1 MASACTRNKDSCL
14 NVNLADFTAHKTGTM
29 QNSGKREP
37 TFTDPT
43 VSTITLRCSN
53 LPVPELSQPVA
64 SSIIALFAII
74 CFTWSLEGDFV
85 FDDNEAI
92 LNNKDVR
99 QESGIVSLFK
109 HDFWGNN
116 ITSKSSHK
124 SYRPL
129 TVWTFRL
136 NYWAAGDYKPIG
148 FHLVNIM
155 LHAFNCMLALRVFS
169 AVFGGIALSS
179 VGIKVFTA
187 PKSSFLAAVLF
198 ATHPIHTENVSDQVD
213 VMYLPLPITVSNKI
227 W

>member
-1 MASACTRNKDSCL
+1 
-14 NVNLADFTAHKTGTM
+14 M
-29 QNSGKREP
+29 QNSSKKKQ
-37 TFTDPT
+37 TFTDGT
-43 VSTITLRCSN
+43 VSTITLKCSN
-53 LPVPELSQPVA
+53 LPLPQLSQPVA
-64 SSIIALFAII
+64 SSVVALFAII

-92 LNNKDVR
+92 LNNRDVR
-99 QESGIVSLFK
+99 QESGVFFLFK

-136 NYWAAGDYKPIG
+136 NYWAAGEYKAMG

-155 LHAFNCMLALRVFS
+155 LHALNCMLALRVFS
-169 AVFGGIALSS
+169 VVFGGIALSKD
-179 VGIKVFTA
+179 GFKVFAA

-198 ATHPIHTENVSDQVD
+198 ATHPIHTENVSD
-213 VMYLPLPITVSNKI
+213 
-227 W
+227 